1 MACPDPVTLPP
12 EIRPSGFS
20 FDDHATASEVTDVH
34 VEAYLKSGEQLAPSV
49 TAGADF
55 VRTFGRRA
63 FRRPLTD
70 EEVSRYTAMG
80 DTSLIMQS
88 MLSSPNFLYR
98 SEVGEPQSDG
108 TYALTPYELASAL
121 SYFFWGS
128 MPDEALLTAAAN
140 GTLQT
145 PQGVEAQARRLL
157 ADPRAKEQ
165 LKHFSVQWLGVERV
179 LTEDKSPTLFASFDA
194 DARQALYA
202 QTQEFFAGA
211 TRFEDLFTDGGV
223 LAEGSFLASNAHS
236 DQTSPVLRGLAVR
249 QRLLCQELGTPPPN
263 AGNVPAIDPNA
274 TTRERFSQHSS
285 DPACHACHQ
294 YLDPVGFGFEQY
306 DAIGQFRTTE
316 NGKPIDPS
324 GDLADIEGL
333 GTGTHAPFTTLA
345 QLGAL
350 IAASPSAHACMA
362 RQMFRF
368 ASGYVERP
376 EDACV
381 LKALAGKDDLREL
394 MVAIALN
401 PNFSVRR

>member
-1 MACPDPVTLPP
+1 L
-12 EIRPSGFS
+12 
-20 FDDHATASEVTDVH
+20 
-34 VEAYLKSGEQLAPSV
+34 
-49 TAGADF
+49 TAGSDF
-55 VRTFGRRA
+55 VRAFGLRA

-70 EEVSRYTAMG
+70 EELSRYTAMG
-80 DTSLIMQS
+80 DPSLIVQS
-88 MLSSPNFLYR
+88 MVSSPNFLYR
-98 SEVGEPQSDG
+98 SEVGEPRGDG

-128 MPDEALLTAAAN
+128 MPDDALLTAAAN
-140 GTLQT
+140 GTLASA
-145 PQGVEAQARRLL
+145 QGVEAQARRLM
-157 ADPRAKEQ
+157 ADARAREQ

-179 LTEDKSPTLFASFDA
+179 LTEDKSPTLFPSFDA
-194 DARQALYA
+194 NARQALYA
-202 QTQEFFAGA
+202 QTQDFFAGA
-211 TRFEDLFTDGGV
+211 TRFEDLFTDAGV
-223 LAEGSFLASNAHS
+223 LAQGSFLASNAHS

-306 DAIGQFRTTE
+306 DAIGQYRTTE
-316 NGKPIDPS
+316 NGKPIDAS

-333 GTGTHAPFTTLA
+333 GSGTHAPFNTLA

-350 IAASPSAHACMA
+350 LAASPSAHACMA

-381 LKALAGKDDLREL
+381 LKALAGNDDLREL